1 MWWAFRSIFFQ
12 IRQPAACH
20 VSYRANMM
28 NLRKFDI
35 LQEFVIVNIG
45 VLSLF
50 SLLADQLQSYAV
62 VVAGKQNALSLLERV
77 IQNEVPFIP
86 FRNGAR

>member
-1 MWWAFRSIFFQ
+1 
-12 IRQPAACH
+12 
-20 VSYRANMM
+20 MM